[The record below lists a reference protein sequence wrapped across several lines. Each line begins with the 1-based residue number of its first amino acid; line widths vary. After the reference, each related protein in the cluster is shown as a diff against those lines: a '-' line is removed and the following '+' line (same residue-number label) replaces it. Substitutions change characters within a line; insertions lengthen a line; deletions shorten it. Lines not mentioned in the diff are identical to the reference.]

1 MNVEQWLKVV
11 DLLQQQED
19 ETALHRV
26 LAVLLTPEEQD
37 AIASRLSIMR
47 ALIEGSMSQ
56 REIAASQGV
65 SIAKVTRCSNYLKR
79 LSEEEKLLVHHS
91 NPPSIE

>member
-11 DLLQQQED
+11 DLLQEQED
-19 ETALHRV
+19 VAALRRI

-47 ALIEGSMSQ
+47 ALLAGNMSQ
-56 REIAASQGV
+56 REIAADQGV

-79 LSEEEKLLVHHS
+79 LSEEEKMLVI
-91 NPPSIE
+91 NQ

>member
-11 DLLQQQED
+11 DLLQEQD
-19 ETALHRV
+19 DTPALHRI

-47 ALIEGSMSQ
+47 ALLAGTMSQ
-56 REIAASQGV
+56 REIAADLTV

-79 LSEEEKLLVHHS
+79 LSEQEKMLVTNS
-91 NPPSIE
+91 RML